1 MNLVGN
7 AIAYLFKSLHKPI
20 YDGCRS
26 SIVGEKMPQ
35 TSCRDRNRHV
45 FL

>member
-7 AIAYLFKSLHKPI
+7 AIAYLLKSLDKAI

-26 SIVGEKMPQ
+26 SIVGEEMPQ
-35 TSCRDRNRHV
+35 TSCRDRNRNV